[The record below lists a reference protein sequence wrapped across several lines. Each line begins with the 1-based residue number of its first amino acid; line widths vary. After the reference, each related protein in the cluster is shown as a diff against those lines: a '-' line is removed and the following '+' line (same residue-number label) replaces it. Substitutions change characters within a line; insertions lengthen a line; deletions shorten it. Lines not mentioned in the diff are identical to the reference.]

1 MAVSSPQYCAMTVP
15 KATPV
20 TPMPMALTKMTLS
33 TMFTTLVRM
42 AMTMGMVVFCM
53 PIYQPLKA

>member
-1 MAVSSPQYCAMTVP
+1 MTVP

-20 TPMPMALTKMTLS
+20 TPMPMALTKMMLK

-42 AMTMGMVVFCM
+42 AIIMGMVVFCIPM
-53 PIYQPLKA
+53 YQPLKA